1 VTLKYDLVDYT
12 VLLSLR
18 APCIGGGGY
27 ADRRRKFYNTQQTA
41 KQKKQQ
47 THQQTAIEVAHRNAQ
62 HADRES

>member
-1 VTLKYDLVDYT
+1 VTLKYDLVNYT

-18 APCIGGGGY
+18 APVSAAEVMRTEGGN
-27 ADRRRKFYNTQQTA
+27 FTTSHTA

-47 THQQTAIEVAHRNAQ
+47 THQQTAIEVAHGNAQ